1 MSNSQQLF
9 TEIIPS
15 EAVNIS
21 GGCGGSQNRG
31 MGALDQVEVNVEAL
45 ATANVFGLERDPRS
59 TTVNT
64 YTDVLINKQGIF
76 ARAVSFIRILF

>member
-15 EAVNIS
+15 KAVNIS
-21 GGCGGSQNRG
+21 VGCGGSQNRG
-31 MGALDQVEVNVEAL
+31 LGGLDQVEVNVEAL
-45 ATANVFGLERDPRS
+45 ATANVFGLERAPRS
-59 TTVNT
+59 ITVNT

-76 ARAVSFIRILF
+76 ARFISFIRILF